1 MKFRY
6 KKIPDL
12 EHPSR
17 KWVSRP
23 YLLVTL
29 FYGANNRRVLSL
41 VDSGADYCLFHS
53 SVADELGID
62 VKNGWIKEFG
72 GIAAGHSVQA
82 YMHTIEIEIQGF
94 GERVEIEAGF
104 VDSDAIGG
112 LLGGVGFLDNYKVT
126 LEKYKGRFQIDARP
140 VPLTER
146 S

>member
-1 MKFRY
+1 MKFKY

-29 FYGANNRRVLSL
+29 IHGTNKRPVLSL

-53 SVADELGID
+53 SLANELGID
-62 VKNGWIKEFG
+62 LKSGWTKDFG
-72 GIAAGHSVQA
+72 GIAAGQSVQA
-82 YMHTIEIEIQGF
+82 YMHTIQIEVHGF
-94 GERVEIEAGF
+94 GERIEIEAGF
-104 VDSDAIGG
+104 ADSDAIGG

-126 LEKYKGRFQIDARP
+126 LEKYKGRFQIESRP
-140 VPLTER
+140 VREH